1 VVSTVINL
9 IIVNAGCFR
18 ASRDDGMV
26 PNGALGR
33 RRVMSEGMMMLG
45 HAVKQSVA
53 ALNGVKL
60 KHLTDMSGSDFR
72 PVPTLVSAA
81 DLARTRTPDSR
92 TLQ

>member
-1 VVSTVINL
+1 
-9 IIVNAGCFR
+9 
-18 ASRDDGMV
+18 MV

-45 HAVKQSVA
+45 HAVKRSVA

-60 KHLTDMSGSDFR
+60 KHLTDMPGSDFR
-72 PVPTLVSAA
+72 PVPTA
-81 DLARTRTPDSR
+81 DLARTRTPESR

>member
-1 VVSTVINL
+1 
-9 IIVNAGCFR
+9 
-18 ASRDDGMV
+18 MV

-45 HAVKQSVA
+45 HAVKRSVA

-60 KHLTDMSGSDFR
+60 KHLTDMSGSDLR

-81 DLARTRTPDSR
+81 ADLARTRTPESR

>member
-1 VVSTVINL
+1 
-9 IIVNAGCFR
+9 
-18 ASRDDGMV
+18 MV

-81 DLARTRTPDSR
+81 DLARTRTPDPGLPNAPVKNQGGACDRDPASGVR
-92 TLQ
+92 RAG